1 MESILTSIKK
11 LLGIAEEHDQFDVD
25 IILHI
30 NSALMT
36 LRQLGV
42 GPQDGYMITGDIE
55 TWYDYLGDTKMLEQ
69 VKTYVYLKV
78 KMVFDSPTNSF
89 VLDAMN
95 RQAQEYEFRL
105 NVEVDKGVAE

>member
-30 NSALMT
+30 NTALMT

-42 GPQDGYMITGDIE
+42 GPQDGFMITGDTE
-55 TWYDYLGDTKMLEQ
+55 TWIDYLGDTKLLES

-78 KMVFDSPTNSF
+78 KMVFDPPTSSF
-89 VLDAMN
+89 VLEAMN

-105 NVEVDKGVAE
+105 NVEVDKGFTE